1 MIIITYKKLT
11 EEVVETLLNEL
22 FTLGR
27 EQNENTIRNYMD
39 EKKYNADMTHSDCPE
54 PINNLTL
61 SKTDNFGQVKSCV
74 EKTKNKKKQTDMTK
88 KIFGKG

>member
-22 FTLGR
+22 FTLDR

-39 EKKYNADMTHSDCPE
+39 EKNITMT
-54 PINNLTL
+54 
-61 SKTDNFGQVKSCV
+61 
-74 EKTKNKKKQTDMTK
+74 
-88 KIFGKG
+88 

>member
-1 MIIITYKKLT
+1 
-11 EEVVETLLNEL
+11 
-22 FTLGR
+22 
-27 EQNENTIRNYMD
+27 
-39 EKKYNADMTHSDCPE
+39 MTHGDCPV

-88 KIFGKG
+88 KSSVKAKCFM